1 MRIACLGSGSKGN
14 SLLVADQSTLLMV
27 DCGFPLTETER
38 RLARLGVEPAAITAI
53 LVTHEHSDHISGVGP
68 LARRYNLPVMLS
80 QGSYLADRCGTIRA
94 LQIMRSEQPV
104 SFGRLRAF
112 PFSVPHDAR
121 EPLQWVFDNGEQR
134 FALVT
139 DLGHPTPFVCEQI
152 GACDVL
158 MLECNHD
165 EQMLHSGRYP
175 PALKRRV
182 GGDYGHLSNAQ
193 SAVLLE
199 GLDRQRLRMVIAAHL
214 SEENNQPILAQTALA
229 AVLGWQPEEVGV
241 AGQQHGFDWITI
253 GGSDRP

>member
-1 MRIACLGSGSKGN
+1 
-14 SLLVADQSTLLMV
+14 
-27 DCGFPLTETER
+27 
-38 RLARLGVEPAAITAI
+38 
-53 LVTHEHSDHISGVGP
+53 
-68 LARRYNLPVMLS
+68 
-80 QGSYLADRCGTIRA
+80 
-94 LQIMRSEQPV
+94 
-104 SFGRLRAF
+104 
-112 PFSVPHDAR
+112 
-121 EPLQWVFDNGEQR
+121 
-134 FALVT
+134 
-139 DLGHPTPFVCEQI
+139 
-152 GACDVL
+152 